1 MGLMRYPILTWILC
15 CLAIGEGYA
24 QSPTVH
30 LTLDEAKALAIQNQ
44 AQALLAQESYR
55 QTLDRQKEAKA
66 GWLPTIDFKSY
77 QVRQTENLQ
86 AIGITIPGLPFV
98 IGPFDTFDA
107 RVILTQNIFNM
118 AQWYAVDAADYAVKA
133 SAFEALSKNQTVA
146 TQAALSY
153 IEAERSEKLVQSAQS
168 NVALS
173 ESLLQLAQD
182 QKKNGLATGVDVVRA
197 QSVNTQNHLALRQ
210 ALGHAT
216 EADTKLHRALG
227 LPMDA
232 VLVLSPSSWDNLTL
246 PVLLEA
252 INAGLA
258 QRPDLLALGE
268 ALHQKAAIQH
278 SVEAQNL
285 PTLGL
290 VGNIGASGVTPS
302 QYDYRTYSYG
312 LQLSVPIFEGGA
324 MQARADEA
332 ASQKRSA
339 ELTWRDTQQQVE
351 EDIRLAWNDWEIA
364 QDQIKTALVG
374 LSLAEQL
381 MEQTKDQFQNGVAD
395 SLAMVSA
402 EANLATARATKINAE
417 ASLAWAWIN
426 FQMAT
431 GQITF
436 NS

>member
-1 MGLMRYPILTWILC
+1 MRHSLLSWSLYC
-15 CLAIGEGYA
+15 VAIGTALA
-24 QSPTVH
+24 QPPTIH
-30 LTLDEAKALAIQNQ
+30 LTLDVAKTLAIQNQ
-44 AQALLAQESYR
+44 AQALLAQENYR
-55 QTLDRQKEAKA
+55 QTIDRQKEAKA

-133 SAFEALSKNQTVA
+133 SAFEAQSKNQMVA

-153 IEAERSEKLVQSAQS
+153 VEAERTEKLLQSAKA
-168 NVALS
+168 NVVLS
-173 ESLLQLAQD
+173 ENLLQLAQD
-182 QKKNGLATGVDVVRA
+182 QQKNGLATGVDVVRA
-197 QSVNTQNHLALRQ
+197 NAINTQNHLTLRQ
-210 ALGHAT
+210 ASGNAT

-232 VLVLSPSSWDNLTL
+232 VLVLSPSHWDNLTL
-246 PVLLEA
+246 PILMEA
-252 INAGLA
+252 INHGLE

-268 ALHQKAAIQH
+268 ALHQKAAIQD
-278 SVEAQNL
+278 SVQAQSL
-285 PTLGL
+285 PTVGL
-290 VGNIGASGVTPS
+290 VGNIGSSGVTPS

-364 QDQIKTALVG
+364 QDQIKTAIVG

-381 MEQTKDQFQNGVAD
+381 MTQTQDQFQNGVAD
-395 SLAMVSA
+395 GLALVSA
-402 EANLATARATKINAE
+402 EANLAAARAIKINAE

-431 GQITF
+431 GEITF
-436 NS
+436 SS